1 MCLLAMDTASPQGIS
16 MKKKVPHIKAWPVL
30 KTQKKMKPLKIW
42 RPKIWK
48 SWLIEIKTIM
58 LFFCQMALTIIT
70 KSIFQIKDKNS
81 QASLTS
87 TSIFFKCLVHYS
99 NHNNTDLTLLWY
111 GNNDKDKEQR
121 KNFRPLNVFFF
132 LKDRKQVEPQV
143 DYIITVLKSKFLQ
156 AFYFVTG
163 KT

>member
-1 MCLLAMDTASPQGIS
+1 MTSFKNTKKDETFKDLKAKN
-16 MKKKVPHIKAWPVL
+16 MKE
-30 KTQKKMKPLKIW
+30 
-42 RPKIWK
+42 
-48 SWLIEIKTIM
+48 LIDRNQDNYA
-58 LFFCQMALTIIT
+58 FFCQMALTIIT
-70 KSIFQIKDKNS
+70 TSIFQIKDKNS

-121 KNFRPLNVFFF
+121 KHFRPLNVFFF

-143 DYIITVLKSKFLQ
+143 NYIITVL
-156 AFYFVTG
+156 
-163 KT
+163 

>member
-1 MCLLAMDTASPQGIS
+1 MCLFAMDTASLQGIS
-16 MKKKVPHIKAWPVL
+16 MKKKVLNIKARPFL

-70 KSIFQIKDKNS
+70 TSIFQIKDKNS

-87 TSIFFKCLVHYS
+87 TSTFLVS
-99 NHNNTDLTLLWY
+99 
-111 GNNDKDKEQR
+111 G
-121 KNFRPLNVFFF
+121 
-132 LKDRKQVEPQV
+132 
-143 DYIITVLKSKFLQ
+143 SLQ
-156 AFYFVTG
+156 
-163 KT
+163 

>member
-70 KSIFQIKDKNS
+70 TSIFQIKDKNS

-143 DYIITVLKSKFLQ
+143 DYIITVL
-156 AFYFVTG
+156 
-163 KT
+163 